1 MGFVGARGSLWAR
14 SAVRYD
20 VYVRAYVCTTK
31 VMRMRINSG
40 GNPNALGPSK
50 RPPSG
55 CDRVALSV

>member
-20 VYVRAYVCTTK
+20 VYVRVYVYTTK
-31 VMRMRINSG
+31 VLRMRVNS
-40 GNPNALGPSK
+40 PSALGPSK

-55 CDRVALSV
+55 SDRVALSV